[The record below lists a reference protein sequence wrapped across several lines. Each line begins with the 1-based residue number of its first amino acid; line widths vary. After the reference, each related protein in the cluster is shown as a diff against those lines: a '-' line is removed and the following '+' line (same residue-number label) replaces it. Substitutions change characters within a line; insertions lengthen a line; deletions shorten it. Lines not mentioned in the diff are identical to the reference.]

1 GTDASGPVWAGNRR
15 MAIRMKAKT
24 DAPDLAA
31 MVEGVETVVWLGRGP
46 DILGAVS
53 VADRPRDSSAAGL
66 AALRAEGVGA
76 IVMMTGDR
84 RAVGLRIG
92 AELGFAPHEVHGDL
106 LPQDKVRLVGEL
118 AANRKVAFVG
128 DGVNDAAAL
137 ARADVGIAM
146 GAAGSEVALQAADV
160 ALLSEDM

>member
-137 ARADVGIAM
+137 RSEERRVGKEWRARCSVCP
-146 GAAGSEVALQAADV
+146 Q
-160 ALLSEDM
+160 